1 MKIGDLVKH
10 RNYTKGD
17 VDPYGIGIVFCYS
30 RSGELVKVLWTKADI
45 IWSFVKNLEVISEA

>member
-10 RNYTKGD
+10 RNYKGD
-17 VDPYGIGIVFCYS
+17 VDPYGIGIVFGYS
-30 RSGELVKVLWTKADI
+30 RSGDLVKVSWTKADI

>member
-10 RNYTKGD
+10 RNYKGD
-17 VDPYGIGIVFCYS
+17 VDPYGIGVVFCYS
-30 RSGELVKVLWTKADI
+30 RSGDLVKVLWTKADI